1 MLSVCEQINYPIAQ
15 PSAEMVCYARMQ
27 TILYFHHGDDYA
39 SRLRLEGI
47 NAFARTLD
55 WNVQCYEELVSART
69 LKTLREFWHPVGAI
83 LCPNNR
89 REEFD
94 ASLFSPDSTVL
105 LDCFPPD
112 GLETFASIITDSFPA
127 TENVARELLAAKCR
141 SYGFVPW
148 HTTRIWSENRRHNL
162 SRILAGHGIRM
173 HEFAPSEEG
182 LNARRLQEELI
193 PWLRDLPKPCG
204 IMAANDR
211 IGENVIRA
219 CQLAD
224 IGIPFD
230 CVVVGV
236 DDDANVCENTSPT
249 LSSVG
254 LDFRSSGYRAGELLY
269 ELVSGRLPDRPI
281 ESVPPLSL
289 TRRSSSRV
297 FLQTDRHA
305 LRVSDLIRARAC
317 SGLQARE
324 ALALYP
330 CSRRLA
336 EIRFRQATGHS
347 VLDEIRSVRSE
358 HAKKLLAN
366 PYARLDTIAEQ
377 CGYES
382 DTTFRRIFKE
392 ETGQTL
398 RAYQRSLRH

>member
-1 MLSVCEQINYPIAQ
+1 
-15 PSAEMVCYARMQ
+15 MVFYSRME
-27 TILYFHHGDDYA
+27 TILYFHRVDAYA
-39 SRLRLEGI
+39 SRLRLEGL
-47 NAFARTLD
+47 NDFARTVG
-55 WNVQCYEELVSART
+55 WNVQCYEEQVNART
-69 LKTLREFWHPVGAI
+69 LQTLRDFWHPVGAI
-83 LCPNNR
+83 LTPNDGH
-89 REEFD
+89 EEFD

-105 LDCFPPD
+105 LDSFPPD
-112 GLETFASIITDSFPA
+112 GLETFASIITDSFPV

-148 HTTRIWSENRRHNL
+148 HTTRIWSENRRHNF
-162 SRILAGHGIRM
+162 SRILARHGIRM
-173 HEFAPSEEG
+173 HEFWPSEEG
-182 LNARRLQEELI
+182 LDPRRFQEELI
-193 PWLRDLPKPCG
+193 AWLGGLPRPCG

-236 DDDANVCENTSPT
+236 DDNANVCENTSPT

-254 LDFRSSGYRAGELLY
+254 LDFRYSGYRAGQLLY
-269 ELVSGRLPDRPI
+269 ELVNGRLTDRPI
-281 ESVPPLSL
+281 ESAPPLSI
-289 TRRSSSRV
+289 TRRNSSRV
-297 FLQTDRHA
+297 FLQSDRHA
-305 LRVSDLIRARAC
+305 LKVSELIRARAC
-317 SGLQARE
+317 AGLQARE

-347 VLDEIRSVRSE
+347 VLEEIRSVRLE

-366 PYARLDTIAEQ
+366 PYVRLDTIAEQ
-377 CGYES
+377 CGYAS

-392 ETGQTL
+392 ETGRTL
-398 RAYQRSLRH
+398 RDYQRSLRR